1 MNEKWSLDI
10 LYKGY
15 DDPKFA
21 EDLKKADELIE
32 KTHKLSA
39 ALDPNKRKETIV
51 EIIKLREESEVLSG
65 ELFHF
70 VSLQSEADTTDEK
83 AAALMGQ
90 LMNKFTSIT
99 KDEVMFDKYIGQ
111 TENLD
116 EIIKSDALLSEYEF
130 YLNEIKKDYVH
141 MLSDDVEDM
150 YAKMNITG
158 GGAWGNMFNYLTS
171 TLEVDYDG
179 KTITLPDVRNM
190 AYDPDKN
197 VRKKAYDAELAAY
210 KKVESAIAYSLN
222 NIKKQANMITKERG
236 YASALEATLDHSRMK
251 KETLDALWGSIDEY
265 LPKFEEYMLRKAKI
279 LGYKNGLPWFELFA
293 PIGKMDKK
301 YTVEEARD
309 MLINLFGNFSKDMA
323 DMMTRAFDESWIDF
337 FPRAGKVGGAFC
349 AGIPSKKQS
358 RVLTN
363 FTGSLSDIDTLAHE
377 LGHAYHNLHTQDQRP
392 LNQGYS
398 MPVAETASTFNENV
412 FMNFATDNA
421 EGEEKLALL
430 ETQLSDITQTICD
443 IYSRYKFETAV
454 FEDCKNAFLFPET
467 LKNLMLKAQ
476 KEAYGKGLDP
486 EYLHPY
492 MWACKSHYYSAGLS
506 FYNFPYAFGALFS
519 KGLYAMYKKE
529 GASFVPKYQ
538 KMLLATTVNS
548 VEDTAK
554 TMGIDLTKKDF
565 WRGSLELVKE
575 QVDEFLALTE
585 NM

>member
-1 MNEKWSLDI
+1 MNEKWSLDV
-10 LYKGY
+10 LYKSY
-15 DDPKFA
+15 DDPKF
-21 EDLKKADELIE
+21 KADFAKVDTLIE
-32 KTHKLSA
+32 EGHKLA
-39 ALDPNKRKETIV
+39 ASLDPNKRKECIV
-51 EIIKLREESEVLSG
+51 KIIEKKEEFEDLIQ
-65 ELFHF
+65 ELYSFIG
-70 VSLQSEADTTDEK
+70 LQSETDTTDEK
-83 AAALMGQ
+83 TAALLGQ
-90 LMNKFTSIT
+90 LMQKLTETTKDDVICNKF
-99 KDEVMFDKYIGQ
+99 IGS

-116 EIIKSDALLSEYEF
+116 ELIKEDALLKEYEF
-130 YLNEIKKDYVH
+130 YLHETKKDYLH

-171 TLEVDYDG
+171 TLEVDYEG

-210 KKVESAIAYSLN
+210 KKVEAPIAYSLN

-236 YASALEATLDHSRMK
+236 YESALAATLDQARMK
-251 KETLDALWGSIDEY
+251 KETLDALWGAIEEY

-309 MLINLFGNFSKDMA
+309 MLINLFAGFSQDMA
-323 DMMTRAFDESWIDF
+323 DMMRRAFDESWIDF

-349 AGIPSKKQS
+349 SGMPTKKQS
-358 RVLTN
+358 RILTN

-392 LNQGYS
+392 LNRDYS

-575 QVDEFLALTE
+575 QVDEFLELTKD
-585 NM
+585 M

>member
-39 ALDPNKRKETIV
+39 ALDPNKRKETII

-210 KKVESAIAYSLN
+210 KKVEAPIAYSL
-222 NIKKQANMITKERG
+222 
-236 YASALEATLDHSRMK
+236 
-251 KETLDALWGSIDEY
+251 
-265 LPKFEEYMLRKAKI
+265 
-279 LGYKNGLPWFELFA
+279 
-293 PIGKMDKK
+293 
-301 YTVEEARD
+301 
-309 MLINLFGNFSKDMA
+309 
-323 DMMTRAFDESWIDF
+323 
-337 FPRAGKVGGAFC
+337 
-349 AGIPSKKQS
+349 
-358 RVLTN
+358 
-363 FTGSLSDIDTLAHE
+363 
-377 LGHAYHNLHTQDQRP
+377 
-392 LNQGYS
+392 
-398 MPVAETASTFNENV
+398 
-412 FMNFATDNA
+412 
-421 EGEEKLALL
+421 
-430 ETQLSDITQTICD
+430 
-443 IYSRYKFETAV
+443 
-454 FEDCKNAFLFPET
+454 
-467 LKNLMLKAQ
+467 
-476 KEAYGKGLDP
+476 
-486 EYLHPY
+486 
-492 MWACKSHYYSAGLS
+492 
-506 FYNFPYAFGALFS
+506 
-519 KGLYAMYKKE
+519 
-529 GASFVPKYQ
+529 
-538 KMLLATTVNS
+538 
-548 VEDTAK
+548 
-554 TMGIDLTKKDF
+554 
-565 WRGSLELVKE
+565 
-575 QVDEFLALTE
+575 
-585 NM
+585 

>member
-39 ALDPNKRKETIV
+39 ALDPNKRKETII

-130 YLNEIKKDYVH
+130 YLNEIKKDYAH

-158 GGAWGNMFNYLTS
+158 GSAWGNMFSYLTS
-171 TLEVDYDG
+171 TLEVDYEG
-179 KTITLPDVRNM
+179 EIINLSSVRNK
-190 AYDPDKN
+190 ANDPDKN

-210 KKVESAIAYSLN
+210 KKIESAIAYSLN

-430 ETQLSDITQTICD
+430 ETQLSDITQTI
-443 IYSRYKFETAV
+443 
-454 FEDCKNAFLFPET
+454 
-467 LKNLMLKAQ
+467 
-476 KEAYGKGLDP
+476 
-486 EYLHPY
+486 
-492 MWACKSHYYSAGLS
+492 
-506 FYNFPYAFGALFS
+506 
-519 KGLYAMYKKE
+519 
-529 GASFVPKYQ
+529 
-538 KMLLATTVNS
+538 
-548 VEDTAK
+548 
-554 TMGIDLTKKDF
+554 
-565 WRGSLELVKE
+565 
-575 QVDEFLALTE
+575 
-585 NM
+585 

>member
-1 MNEKWSLDI
+1 
-10 LYKGY
+10 
-15 DDPKFA
+15 
-21 EDLKKADELIE
+21 
-32 KTHKLSA
+32 
-39 ALDPNKRKETIV
+39 
-51 EIIKLREESEVLSG
+51 
-65 ELFHF
+65 
-70 VSLQSEADTTDEK
+70 
-83 AAALMGQ
+83 MGQ
-90 LMNKFTSIT
+90 LMNKYTAIT
-99 KDEVMFDKYIGQ
+99 KDEVMFNKYIGQ

-130 YLNEIKKDYVH
+130 YLNEIKKDYKH

-150 YAKMNITG
+150 YAKMDITG
-158 GGAWGNMFNYLTS
+158 GNAWGNMFNYLTS

-179 KTITLPDVRNM
+179 KTINLSSVRNL

-197 VRKKAYDAELAAY
+197 VRKKAYEAELAAY

-222 NIKKQANMITKERG
+222 NIKKQSNMISKERG
-236 YASALEATLDHSRMK
+236 YASSLDATLDHSRMK
-251 KETLDALWGSIDEY
+251 KETLDALWGAIDEY

-443 IYSRYKFETAV
+443 IYSRFKFESAV
-454 FEDCKNAFLFPET
+454 FEECKDAFLFPET

-476 KEAYGKGLDP
+476 KEGYGKGLDP

-492 MWACKSHYYSAGLS
+492 MWACKSHYYSSGLS

-529 GASFVPKYQ
+529 GASFVSKYQ

-565 WRGSLELVKE
+565 WRGSLDLVKA
-575 QVDEFLALTE
+575 QIDEFLELTKD
-585 NM
+585 M